1 MLSSDLLNNAIA
13 EFEKLPGIGYKTAMR
28 LIFYLLNKEENEVA
42 AFSTAI
48 LKLKKEAKFCK
59 ICMNL
64 SESEICNICSD
75 NKRNKEIICVV
86 ENINDLLVIENTLQY
101 KGLYHITNGLI
112 SPMDGINPE
121 NLNINSLID
130 RIKNDN
136 TKEILLSLNTTVE
149 GDLTNFYIYKQLK
162 AIDVKITTLAR
173 GVADGGILEFTDEI
187 TLGKSITNRILFEQT
202 FNNK

>member
-1 MLSSDLLNNAIA
+1 
-13 EFEKLPGIGYKTAMR
+13 
-28 LIFYLLNKEENEVA
+28 
-42 AFSTAI
+42 
-48 LKLKKEAKFCK
+48 
-59 ICMNL
+59 
-64 SESEICNICSD
+64 
-75 NKRNKEIICVV
+75 
-86 ENINDLLVIENTLQY
+86 
-101 KGLYHITNGLI
+101 
-112 SPMDGINPE
+112 MDGINPE
-121 NLNINSLID
+121 NLNISSLID